1 MRIDQQREQL
11 SWEDY
16 DPRWSMVDRDWH
28 GQPVA
33 VPAAFALAVD
43 RSHLWFVAAREKRA
57 SISPDTGPCEFT
69 EALWCY
75 DVAELFIKD
84 AHSDRYLEINL
95 APNGAWWSAE
105 FVGPRVRACT
115 EDIPIVGVKTYSKTS
130 ADGYWQAAASIPL
143 PFLKS
148 DFSFGQGS
156 RVNVTFIVDSP
167 EQKFLSMAALPG
179 VKPDFHQP
187 HYFEEVELI
196 G

>member
-1 MRIDQQREQL
+1 MRIDQQREQI
-11 SWEDY
+11 SWEGL

-143 PFLKS
+143 SFLKS

-167 EQKFLSMAALPG
+167 EQKFLSIAALPG
-179 VKPDFHQP
+179 AKPDFHQP
-187 HYFEEVELI
+187 EYFEEVELI